1 MSLLT
6 VGLGVL
12 PGEAAAAGVD
22 FTTRGRRAAAAYR
35 AMPHKRGITIVIPH
49 KSDQIAARKRRGRKG
64 RRPPGWTSKPTRNA
78 TLQNCSLALPKQ

>member
-22 FTTRGRRAAAAYR
+22 FTTRAGEL
-35 AMPHKRGITIVIPH
+35 PPPT
-49 KSDQIAARKRRGRKG
+49 ARCR
-64 RRPPGWTSKPTRNA
+64 TSAESR
-78 TLQNCSLALPKQ
+78 S